1 MINDILT
8 AIAARLG
15 AEVPELKYIDEDW
28 GQLDDYSDNPPVKF
42 PCAVIEVQQAAWRN
56 QSNKVQDG
64 SVNISIRVA
73 DQRLSNTN
81 LRAPAPQ
88 KLNAA
93 AIWLIQEKIYKAL
106 HTWRPV
112 DYPDFS
118 SLTRVSSRKLKRDD
132 GVREFEMI
140 FTTVY
145 VDKAAVVL
153 PTMLTDVP
161 RVIEVNE

>member
-42 PCAVIEVQQAAWRN
+42 PCAIIEVQQAAWRN

-64 SVNISIRVA
+64 TVNISIRVA
-73 DQRLSNTN
+73 ELRLSNTN

-112 DYPDFS
+112 EFPAFS

-153 PTMLTDVP
+153 PTMLPDVP
-161 RVIEVNE
+161 RVIGINE

>member
-8 AIAARLG
+8 AIAGRLG
-15 AEVPELKYIDEDW
+15 TEVQELKYIDEDW
-28 GQLDDYSDNPPVKF
+28 GQLDDFSDNPPVKF
-42 PCAVIEVQQAAWRN
+42 PCAIIEMQQAQWRN
-56 QSNKVQDG
+56 QGNKLQDG
-64 SVNISIRVA
+64 SINISVRVA

-81 LRAPAPQ
+81 LKAPAQQ
-88 KLNAA
+88 KINAA
-93 AIWLIQEKIYKAL
+93 AIWTIQEKIYKAL

-112 DYPDFS
+112 LYPDFS

-132 GVREFEMI
+132 GIREFEMI

-145 VDKAAVVL
+145 VDRSAVIA

-161 RVIEVNE
+161 RVIKINE